1 MVEMK
6 GLEENRGIAPRPV
19 ESDGFMTQ
27 PDAVQDPPPRRT
39 FPTSRKDVID
49 ILCTTLNQDLL
60 IAKTFYF
67 FFFSAF
73 GSLFPLLAVYF
84 KQMGMNPTQS
94 GLLIGVRPFVEFL
107 AAPFWGSMADRF
119 RKGKIMLLFS
129 LLSWIVFTLALAFI
143 QPPASSCVL
152 YNETHHV
159 LFVPEKSS
167 NNPRFKRDVLLNMDE
182 YDPLYED
189 QDLIDQA
196 MAVHYAR
203 TGNEGSYHQLDMNET
218 YEDIIDNLDE
228 EDIGNWLMGIRKRKD
243 SEIELETADE
253 ILESKREDKKE
264 DQKDKDKEGKSKDGK
279 SNKKGK
285 DVPFVVGKSPNSVE
299 YTLNYNQDKHTSYVT
314 PRFSS
319 IVYKSEDVQEVFF
332 LLVLLIVLG
341 EFFSAPAI
349 TLADSA
355 TLCYLADDADNY
367 GRQRMF
373 GSLGWGLT
381 MFFVGI
387 ALDQSTA
394 FPDHPC
400 DPHERE
406 RNYTIC
412 FATFSVLMG
421 CALIA
426 ATQFRFDYE
435 AIEDQIQMKT
445 VAINGT
451 QQVKGSALP
460 SFLTEG
466 TVMDDSPIP
475 PPPPPKVEETAP
487 KSTVF
492 AQTTRQLPE
501 WFSVLRTFANLRY
514 GAFLYVTWFMG
525 FGIGLVFTFLFWHL
539 QDLGGTPTLFGVASV
554 INHVS
559 EIFAYFFSFKF
570 IRQIGHT
577 KVLCIGLIGNICRF
591 LYISW
596 LRNPWWVLPFE
607 FVQGI
612 THAAVWA
619 ACCSYIT
626 QATPANLRS
635 SAQGVLQ
642 GLHHG
647 LGRGCGAVI
656 GGIFVNYFG
665 TQVTFRGYGF
675 ASLIVLILFVFINYY
690 RKDKGFASFQD
701 DQEPDTVVEETA
713 HLAPHGVPSN
723 PMARSLSKQNLGP
736 KTANSNGE
744 GGGYGTTTSTT
755 PGGFLGIP
763 GGGGGGGGYAGEGQN
778 YTADFNMNQ
787 TCASPPLDTN
797 VALTRRA
804 LAAAFNPK
812 GILAQAASP
821 EAYFEYEFIR
831 RDFQAYEEATSFA
844 GNINKNVAAKHQAL
858 VSPSP
863 RTTFYNPQPENRNG
877 VDYEW

>member
-6 GLEENRGIAPRPV
+6 GLEDNRAVPRPLDT
-19 ESDGFMTQ
+19 DGY
-27 PDAVQDPPPRRT
+27 VPPPDSNDPRARSG
-39 FPTSRKDVID
+39 PGSKKDIID
-49 ILCTTLNQDLL
+49 NVCSSFNQDLL

-94 GLLIGVRPFVEFL
+94 GFLIGVRPFVEFL

-143 QPPASSCVL
+143 QPPASSCVI
-152 YNETHHV
+152 YNNTHHV
-159 LFVPEKSS
+159 LFIPDKSETG
-167 NNPRFKRDVLLNMDE
+167 RAKRSVSLDLSD
-182 YDPLYED
+182 YDPIYED
-189 QDLIDQA
+189 QELIDQVLA
-196 MAVHYAR
+196 YEASKSRDRY
-203 TGNEGSYHQLDMNET
+203 SYLQEPNSTD
-218 YEDIIDNLDE
+218 EDIIDSLDE
-228 EDIGNWLMGIRKRKD
+228 NEIGNWLMGIRKRREK
-243 SEIELETADE
+243 ETEAA
-253 ILESKREDKKE
+253 KEDKKPAKLKP
-264 DQKDKDKEGKSKDGK
+264 KDKDYPSY
-279 SNKKGK
+279 
-285 DVPFVVGKSPNSVE
+285 VVGQSPNSVE
-299 YTLNYNQDKHTSYVT
+299 FTLNYNKDQHTSYVS

-319 IVYKSEDVQEVFF
+319 IVYKWEDVQEVFF

-355 TLCYLADDADNY
+355 TISYLADNADNY
-367 GRQRMF
+367 GKQRMF
-373 GSLGWGLT
+373 GSLGWGLA

-400 DPHERE
+400 GPHERE

-426 ATQFRFDYE
+426 ATQLKFEYE
-435 AIEDQIQMKT
+435 VIEDQVSMKT
-445 VAINGT
+445 IIQNGA
-451 QQVKGSALP
+451 QPQVKGSGLP

-475 PPPPPKVEETAP
+475 IPPPQKPEETAP

-501 WFSVLRTFANLRY
+501 WLSVLRTFANLRY

-554 INHVS
+554 INHIS

-577 KVLCIGLIGNICRF
+577 KVLCIGLIGNIGRF

-596 LRNPWWVLPFE
+596 LKNPWWVLPFE
-607 FVQGI
+607 FIQGI

-723 PMARSLSKQNLGP
+723 PMARSLSKQNIGGP
-736 KTANSNGE
+736 RAGTNNNE
-744 GGGYGTTTSTT
+744 GGYGTASPNRNATT
-755 PGGFLGIP
+755 GGYLGVP
-763 GGGGGGGGYAGEGQN
+763 GGGDNGGGYSVEGQN
-778 YTADFNMNQ
+778 YTSDFNMNK
-787 TCASPPLDTN
+787 TPLVN
-797 VALTRRA
+797 PVESGGALTRRA
-804 LAAAFNPK
+804 LAAVFNPK

-821 EAYFEYEFIR
+821 EGCYPYEFIR
-831 RDFQAYEEATSFA
+831 RDFQAYDEVQTFTQKPNDED
-844 GNINKNVAAKHQAL
+844 GAKYDVL
-858 VSPSP
+858 VGPAPKTKLYS
-863 RTTFYNPQPENRNG
+863 PQPENHNEIAY
-877 VDYEW
+877 DW

>member
-6 GLEENRGIAPRPV
+6 GLEENRAAVPGGAVEPV
-19 ESDGFMTQ
+19 NNDGFTMSR
-27 PDAVQDPPPRRT
+27 DPPNQQPQRLPGQQRIAGMRSA
-39 FPTSRKDVID
+39 FD
-49 ILCTTLNQDLL
+49 QDLL

-143 QPPASSCVL
+143 QPPASSCVIF
-152 YNETHHV
+152 NATHHV
-159 LFVPEKSS
+159 LFIPEKTTTTSPTS
-167 NNPRFKRDVLLNMDE
+167 GRPRRSVVFELDD
-182 YDPLYED
+182 YDPEYEN
-189 QDLIDQA
+189 QDLIDQVRA
-196 MAVHYAR
+196 FEESRHPY
-203 TGNEGSYHQLDMNET
+203 GSYKHQREEPNST
-218 YEDIIDNLDE
+218 YEDVIDDLDE
-228 EDIGNWLMGIRKRKD
+228 DRIGNWLMGIRRRRAEEPSKKASKD
-243 SEIELETADE
+243 D
-253 ILESKREDKKE
+253 
-264 DQKDKDKEGKSKDGK
+264 KSKDDK
-279 SNKKGK
+279 SKPRDEPPKFREI
-285 DVPFVVGKSPNSVE
+285 PTYVVGKSPNSVE
-299 YTLNYNQDKHTSYVT
+299 YTLNYNQDRHTSYVS

-319 IVYKSEDVQEVFF
+319 IVYKWEDVQEVFF

-355 TLCYLADDADNY
+355 TLQILADDADNY
-367 GRQRMF
+367 GKQRMF
-373 GSLGWGLT
+373 GSLGWGLA

-400 DPHERE
+400 GPHERE

-426 ATQFRFDYE
+426 ATQFKFDYE
-435 AIEDQIQMKT
+435 SIDDQISMKPVT
-445 VAINGT
+445 ENGNPPA
-451 QQVKGSALP
+451 VKGSGLP

-466 TVMDDSPIP
+466 TVMDDSPIAP
-475 PPPPPKVEETAP
+475 PPPIKAEQTAP

-501 WFSVLRTFANLRY
+501 WLSVLRTFANLRY

-554 INHVS
+554 INHIS

-596 LRNPWWVLPFE
+596 LKNPWWVLPFE
-607 FVQGI
+607 FVQGR
-612 THAAVWA
+612 
-619 ACCSYIT
+619 YISN
-626 QATPANLRS
+626 NL
-635 SAQGVLQ
+635 
-642 GLHHG
+642 
-647 LGRGCGAVI
+647 
-656 GGIFVNYFG
+656 Y
-665 TQVTFRGYGF
+665 T
-675 ASLIVLILFVFINYY
+675 
-690 RKDKGFASFQD
+690 
-701 DQEPDTVVEETA
+701 
-713 HLAPHGVPSN
+713 
-723 PMARSLSKQNLGP
+723 
-736 KTANSNGE
+736 NS
-744 GGGYGTTTSTT
+744 T
-755 PGGFLGIP
+755 
-763 GGGGGGGGYAGEGQN
+763 
-778 YTADFNMNQ
+778 
-787 TCASPPLDTN
+787 
-797 VALTRRA
+797 
-804 LAAAFNPK
+804 
-812 GILAQAASP
+812 
-821 EAYFEYEFIR
+821 
-831 RDFQAYEEATSFA
+831 
-844 GNINKNVAAKHQAL
+844 
-858 VSPSP
+858 
-863 RTTFYNPQPENRNG
+863 
-877 VDYEW
+877 